1 VTGLSREELRHLGR
15 LAQLDLDDE
24 ELDHLEGELS
34 RILGYVE
41 QLTEVDVEGVEPLTQ
56 PIELGSVT
64 RSDAAVGAEGDS
76 GVVAASP
83 RLKDGMYVVPPVI
96 ENP

>member
-1 VTGLSREELRHLGR
+1 MTGLSREELRHLGR
-15 LAQLDLDDE
+15 LAQLALDDE

-41 QLTEVDVEGVEPLTQ
+41 QLGEVDVEGVEPLTQ
-56 PIELGSVT
+56 PIELGWVS
-64 RSDAAVGAEGDS
+64 RPDEAVAPDEAP
-76 GVVAASP
+76 GVVAAAP
-83 RLKDGMYVVPPVI
+83 KLKDGMYVVPPVI